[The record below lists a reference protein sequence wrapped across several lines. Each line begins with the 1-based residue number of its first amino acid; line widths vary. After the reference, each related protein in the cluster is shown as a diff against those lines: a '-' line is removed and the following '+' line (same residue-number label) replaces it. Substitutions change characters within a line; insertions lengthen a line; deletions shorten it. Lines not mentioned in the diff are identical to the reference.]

1 MSLHISARTIPC
13 MHLYVVVHTHRLQR
27 RAKGNLPVAGSLHCS
42 SSWQVQIQPMHVH
55 ELVPPIH
62 VIRCAYTSTQPA
74 IVFCSLLR
82 LIGISSRKTLVCLYQ
97 YSLSAGGQPSASASG
112 NIADANGW
120 AFFLT
125 AGLGNPHLSKR
136 ADSHQVQ
143 EEKRD
148 FARLTGMASRAT
160 HACWRSPS
168 SEPWVNGAHARRP
181 AGHGCICAKMFRKD
195 IIYMQLRC
203 PSTARVLS

>member
-27 RAKGNLPVAGSLHCS
+27 RAKGNLPIAGSLHCS

-120 AFFLT
+120 
-125 AGLGNPHLSKR
+125 
-136 ADSHQVQ
+136 
-143 EEKRD
+143 
-148 FARLTGMASRAT
+148 
-160 HACWRSPS
+160 PS
-168 SEPWVNGAHARRP
+168 SSPQDWEIRIYPNERIRT
-181 AGHGCICAKMFRKD
+181 KFRKRRG
-195 IIYMQLRC
+195 ISL
-203 PSTARVLS
+203 A